1 MRGKTVFEKRSCVR
15 CHSGT
20 GPLGPDLAGSA
31 ARFSR
36 DDLFT
41 AILEPSK
48 DVAPPYQ
55 TTQVVTGSGRIY
67 HGLVV
72 YESPDGTLLQTAPD
86 TTVRVAGEEIVAMR
100 KSKISLMPS
109 NLLNGSTN
117 EELADLYAF
126 LRTLRLAK

>member
-1 MRGKTVFEKRSCVR
+1 M
-15 CHSGT
+15 
-20 GPLGPDLAGSA
+20 
-31 ARFSR
+31 
-36 DDLFT
+36 
-41 AILEPSK
+41 
-48 DVAPPYQ
+48 
-55 TTQVVTGSGRIY
+55 
-67 HGLVV
+67 V